1 MTQKPNDIISTYKHK
16 ISERGVLTK
25 NLFTHIEHLKTII
38 HFLTVLT
45 ATDRGS
51 LRVIPFLCC

>member
-1 MTQKPNDIISTYKHK
+1 MTQKLNDIIST
-16 ISERGVLTK
+16 GVLTK